1 MSNEQST
8 ATRIKQG
15 LDELGTE
22 ASDAMNN
29 MARITAD
36 NAAIARRRV
45 EGGLDEAKSVLSEVG
60 SAISGQACSAANST
74 QAYARGHPFAVLGLA
89 IAAGMLIGTLLR
101 HRAVGRGKTH

>member
-1 MSNEQST
+1 MSNEQSAT
-8 ATRIKQG
+8 AWAKSG
-15 LDELGTE
+15 LNELGAE

-45 EGGLDEAKSVLSEVG
+45 EDGLDEAKSVISEVG

-74 QAYARGHPFAVLGLA
+74 QAYVRAHPFAVLGFA
-89 IAAGMLIGTLLR
+89 IAAGLLVGTLLR
-101 HRAVGRGKTH
+101 HRKAG